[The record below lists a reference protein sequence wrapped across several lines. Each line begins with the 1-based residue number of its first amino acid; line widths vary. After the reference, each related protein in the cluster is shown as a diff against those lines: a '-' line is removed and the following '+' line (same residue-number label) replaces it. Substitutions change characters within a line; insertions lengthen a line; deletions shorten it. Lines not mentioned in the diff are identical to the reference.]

1 MLNKKIYKI
10 QINKFNYKNNLM
22 EILKTISENNDMKDI
37 EKIVMAKVNN
47 YLFNKFIFLFIIIY
61 IGKRFISCNK
71 NQYRKNCKR
80 FKISFKCLKKLWYF
94 SQKKGIQ

>member
-1 MLNKKIYKI
+1 
-10 QINKFNYKNNLM
+10 M

-37 EKIVMAKVNN
+37 EKIVMAKVKN

-71 NQYRKNCKR
+71 NQYRKNSKR
-80 FKISFKCLKKLWYF
+80 FKISFKCLKKL
-94 SQKKGIQ
+94 